1 MMKKLKK
8 KKTAKGFAGLAF
20 LKLMLYLKTIISI
33 FPWFHKTLESLCFS
47 AIYCI

>member
-8 KKTAKGFAGLAF
+8 KKTTAKGFTGLAY

-47 AIYCI
+47 ANI